1 MGKCSNCGN
10 ILSKKNNGLLCR
22 NCYLNRNKSKN
33 DTTIVNDILAND
45 SNIDRVDDN
54 KQTPN
59 VDVDNDNDFAF
70 NDSNMLTF
78 IKDSMLKEKAWND
91 EIREMLNDQIK
102 HLKTEMLFKN
112 TLIEQ
117 LICELNNRSNSESC
131 ISVNNN
137 NNNNNNN
144 K

>member
-1 MGKCSNCGN
+1 
-10 ILSKKNNGLLCR
+10 
-22 NCYLNRNKSKN
+22 
-33 DTTIVNDILAND
+33 
-45 SNIDRVDDN
+45 
-54 KQTPN
+54 
-59 VDVDNDNDFAF
+59 
-70 NDSNMLTF
+70 
-78 IKDSMLKEKAWND
+78 MLKEKAWND

-137 NNNNNNN
+137 NNNNNNIIII

>member
-1 MGKCSNCGN
+1 MA
-10 ILSKKNNGLLCR
+10 NN
-22 NCYLNRNKSKN
+22 
-33 DTTIVNDILAND
+33 
-45 SNIDRVDDN
+45 SNINRVDDN

-70 NDSNMLTF
+70 NDSYMLTF

-117 LICELNNRSNSESC
+117 LMN
-131 ISVNNN
+131 
-137 NNNNNNN
+137 
-144 K
+144 